1 MGPCGLII
9 EAFGP
14 EIRPWLRRA
23 ERLFYPRLGDRPRD
37 VPPLRD
43 AALGGGSGAMDSKTT
58 HGASFQL
65 SPCGVST
72 DGLHSHHKLLPD
84 AHILQAFAGKYD
96 YRGHRGARYFW

>member
-1 MGPCGLII
+1 MPVGPCGLII

-43 AALGGGSGAMDSKTT
+43 AAAPT
-58 HGASFQL
+58 F
-65 SPCGVST
+65 SP
-72 DGLHSHHKLLPD
+72 DGLYFLGPVYDEAFGLPVRTP
-84 AHILQAFAGKYD
+84 AFD
-96 YRGHRGARYFW
+96 WLP